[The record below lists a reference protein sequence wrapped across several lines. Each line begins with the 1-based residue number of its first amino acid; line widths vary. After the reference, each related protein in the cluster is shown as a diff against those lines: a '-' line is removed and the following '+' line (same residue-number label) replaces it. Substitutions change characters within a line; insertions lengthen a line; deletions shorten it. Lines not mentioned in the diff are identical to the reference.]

1 MAQLTSE
8 AEFERL
14 YQEFVRRNG
23 GIPTLVADQY
33 NTPASY
39 YQATKEVTLSPSE
52 LAQLQARQ
60 AQYNRQA
67 ALNTISNEIGSNN
80 FTNPYNARSQ
90 ASIANLN
97 SISAQP
103 ININDYVLGTPINTT
118 SYAQLGNI
126 RNAFSFLTDPARGG
140 SVALAAVVYAG
151 ISEAT
156 GIDIE
161 KLILG
166 AGLITAG
173 VAMFTD
179 LQGHTDGQ
187 VSDLPAKMNE
197 IDQLT
202 GMQQSFGEMSG
213 DSCSLFNQLMGI
225 LSGAFD
231 GVLDFIDSG
240 VEKFKDFL
248 AQTQIGQLFNQIAG
262 AIGQA
267 VAGITGAIAGVVST
281 VISAV
286 SDALAPIIAPFK
298 DILNSIGD
306 IASSVLGAIG
316 DMASQIANEIQGLLD
331 MAADIANKAAALAM
345 AAAML
350 DPCKLA
356 VLLNTGSP
364 ALAGAAQQITAP
376 IESAVPGLNIPTQI
390 DPRADSAEVLNT
402 VQQAQRMA
410 QTQPGVPQSPIN
422 ALAQLYQPF
431 DAYLNGLFSSLDGIF
446 GGAFETVKTL
456 SGGSLVNN
464 IGDTMPSNPAM
475 ASLNN
480 ITGSLQGTIGDI
492 SNNIAPLASGTSLS
506 PVGSS
511 NITGSNTD
519 NDDFSTGGAINTEA
533 QDVET
538 TPTLSSRLDGKDGTI
553 ARSVNRTSSETPT
566 HAKLV
571 TEQTAEGTVTRLEGP
586 SQQIAK
592 VRATWNK
599 EYKSEFG
606 RIIRDIG
613 RGTGLEIKKYLNSAT
628 FKNSE
633 QKREAELLYEDCLR
647 LKNDV
652 TTYMKSQAKKFDY
665 HSNTQDRDNLQ
676 EKRIAEEYT
685 NIIAPQNKI
694 QLDRYKQEVYEI
706 QSTWGSIKRQAIL

>member
-1 MAQLTSE
+1 MATLTSE

-23 GIPTLVADQY
+23 GLPTLVADQY

-39 YQATKEVTLSPSE
+39 YKAKTETTLSPSE
-52 LAQLQARQ
+52 LAELQARQ

-67 ALNTISNEIGSNN
+67 ALNTISSEISNNN
-80 FTNPYNARSQ
+80 FTNPYDARSQ
-90 ASIANLN
+90 ASINSLN
-97 SISAQP
+97 RIYSLP
-103 ININDYVLGTPINTT
+103 ITINGTDTT
-118 SYAQLGNI
+118 SYAQLTNV
-126 RNAFSFLTDPARGG
+126 RNTFSFLTDPARGG

-173 VAMFTD
+173 IAMFTD
-179 LQGHTDGQ
+179 LQSHTNDQATDIPG
-187 VSDLPAKMNE
+187 KINE

-202 GMQQSFGEMSG
+202 GLQQSFGEMSG

-240 VEKFKDFL
+240 IEKFKDYM
-248 AQTQIGQLFNQIAG
+248 AQTAIGKLFNEMAG

-267 VAGITGAIAGVVST
+267 VAGITGLITGAVSEI
-281 VISAV
+281 ISKV

-306 IASSVLGAIG
+306 LVGGLLGGISDMATQIASEISGLLT
-316 DMASQIANEIQGLLD
+316 MAS
-331 MAADIANKAAALAM
+331 DIANKLAALTLAG
-345 AAAML
+345 AML

-356 VLLNTGSP
+356 VLLNTGTP
-364 ALAGAAQQITAP
+364 ALAGAAQQLASP
-376 IESAVPGLNIPTQI
+376 IESAVTGLSIPTQT
-390 DPRADSAEVLNT
+390 DSRADSAEVLNT
-402 VQQAQRMA
+402 VQQAQQIA

-422 ALAQLYQPF
+422 AIAQLYQPF
-431 DAYLNGLFSSLDGIF
+431 NAYLHGLISSLSGIF
-446 GGAFETVKTL
+446 SGTFENIKTENN
-456 SGGSLVNN
+456 GSIVAN
-464 IGDTMPSNPAM
+464 IGDTLSSNPSM
-475 ASLNN
+475 SSLNN
-480 ITGSLQGTIGDI
+480 IMGSLQGTIGDI
-492 SNNIAPLASGTSLS
+492 SNNLLPLSMGIPISQ
-506 PVGSS
+506 VGSL
-511 NITGSNTD
+511 NVTGNNQDTEE
-519 NDDFSTGGAINTEA
+519 FSTGGAINQEA
-533 QDVET
+533 ISNDENIPQ
-538 TPTLSSRLDGKDGTI
+538 LSSRLDGKDGSL
-553 ARSVNRTSSETPT
+553 AESVNRASPEKSIQ
-566 HAKLV
+566 ASVV
-571 TEQTAEGTVTRLEGP
+571 TENTSEGTISRIEGP
-586 SQQIAK
+586 SKQIAK
-592 VRATWNK
+592 VRADWNR

-606 RIIRDIG
+606 RIIRDVG
-613 RGTGLEIKKYLNSAT
+613 RGTGLEIKKYLNNAA

-647 LKNDV
+647 LKNNV
-652 TTYMKSQAKKFDY
+652 TEYMKSQAKKFNY
-665 HSNTQDRDNLQ
+665 QSNTQDRDSLQ

-706 QSTWGSIKRQAIL
+706 QSTWGSIKRQAILG

>member
-14 YQEFVRRNG
+14 YQEFIRRNG
-23 GIPTLVADQY
+23 GIPTLVSDQY

-39 YQATKEVTLSPSE
+39 YQATNEVTLSPSE
-52 LAQLQARQ
+52 LAELQAKQ
-60 AQYNRQA
+60 AQYNRQS
-67 ALNTISNEIGSNN
+67 ALNTISAEISNNN
-80 FTNPYNARSQ
+80 FTNPYDARSQ
-90 ASIANLN
+90 ASINSLN
-97 SISAQP
+97 RIYSLP
-103 ININDYVLGTPINTT
+103 ITIDGNQTT

-126 RNAFSFLTDPARGG
+126 RSALAFLTDPARGG

-151 ISEAT
+151 ISDAT

-173 VAMFTD
+173 IAMFTD
-179 LQGHTDGQ
+179 LQSHTNEQATDIPG
-187 VSDLPAKMNE
+187 KINE

-202 GMQQSFGEMSG
+202 GLQQSFGEMSG

-225 LSGAFD
+225 LSGSFD
-231 GVLDFIDSG
+231 SVLDFIDAG
-240 VEKFKDFL
+240 IEQFKDFMSR
-248 AQTQIGQLFNQIAG
+248 TEIGKLFNEIAG

-267 VAGITGAIAGVVST
+267 VAGITGLIAGAVSEI
-281 VISAV
+281 ISKV

-306 IASSVLGAIG
+306 VIGGVLGGIS
-316 DMASQIANEIQGLLD
+316 DMATQIANEISGLLD
-331 MAADIANKAAALAM
+331 MASDVANKIAALTLAG
-345 AAAML
+345 AML

-356 VLLNTGSP
+356 VLLNTGTP
-364 ALAGAAQQITAP
+364 TLAGAAQQLTSP
-376 IESAVPGLNIPTQI
+376 IESAVPGLNIPTQV

-422 ALAQLYQPF
+422 TIGQLYQPF
-431 DAYLNGLFSSLDGIF
+431 NAYLHGLMSSLDGIF
-446 GGAFETVKTL
+446 SGTFENINTQNN
-456 SGGSLVNN
+456 GSIVTN
-464 IGDTMPSNPAM
+464 IGDTLPSNPVM
-475 ASLNN
+475 SSLNN

-492 SNNIAPLASGTSLS
+492 SNNLLPLSMGTPISQ
-506 PVGSS
+506 VGSS
-511 NITGSNTD
+511 NITGNNQDTE
-519 NDDFSTGGAINTEA
+519 DFSTGGSINQEAINNNENIP
-533 QDVET
+533 Q
-538 TPTLSSRLDGKDGTI
+538 LSSRLDGKDGSLAASVSRAGPEKSLQTSTI
-553 ARSVNRTSSETPT
+553 
-566 HAKLV
+566 
-571 TEQTAEGTVTRLEGP
+571 TEQTAEGTITRTVGP
-586 SQQIAK
+586 SKQIAK
-592 VRATWNK
+592 VRANWNR

-647 LKNDV
+647 LKNSV
-652 TTYMKSQAKKFDY
+652 TEYMKSQAKKFDY
-665 HSNTQDRDNLQ
+665 RSNTQDRDSLQ

-706 QSTWGSIKRQAIL
+706 QSTWGSIKRQAILG